1 MRNIGF
7 GKRKI
12 GDSVI
17 ESQIWANQAR
27 AKKREKWKISSVNWR
42 KSAKPSK
49 KTKMN
54 SRKDRVENGEI
65 KSGDHSREERIEC
78 FAKSADAK
86 GKRVWYETE
95 TNQKRHRK
103 V

>member
-27 AKKREKWKISSVNWR
+27 AKKREK
-42 KSAKPSK
+42 
-49 KTKMN
+49 
-54 SRKDRVENGEI
+54 
-65 KSGDHSREERIEC
+65 
-78 FAKSADAK
+78 
-86 GKRVWYETE
+86 
-95 TNQKRHRK
+95 
-103 V
+103 